1 MSYQEP
7 QSKDKPMDY
16 YELADFLGKPRST
29 VHGWCV
35 RFGAENVRK
44 CVPLPSDV
52 ISRCIDY
59 AADLEDYGKMMQ
71 PIATPHRDTLP
82 KSSQELIRNVCNSL
96 ADFLC
101 KKNEAYGNSAL
112 NPCRIFAKDVDADAQ
127 LNVRI
132 DDKLNR
138 LMRGNAYAGDNDVLD
153 LAGYLVLKLVK
164 AGWGTEQ

>member
-1 MSYQEP
+1 MSEDVQA
-7 QSKDKPMDY
+7 QIRQVC
-16 YELADFLGKPRST
+16 AD
-29 VHGWCV
+29 
-35 RFGAENVRK
+35 
-44 CVPLPSDV
+44 
-52 ISRCIDY
+52 
-59 AADLEDYGKMMQ
+59 
-71 PIATPHRDTLP
+71 
-82 KSSQELIRNVCNSL
+82 L

-164 AGWGTEQ
+164 AGWGGGAMTITSARVASVESTGWAFQSTNQRGAT